1 MNEKASIFY
10 LISFIKNNIKT
21 ICKGGAIGLVVGLVF
36 AVFTPSEYKVEV
48 GFISEKKTSG
58 LQGLSGL
65 PGLSGLNLSGSSD
78 NINSE
83 LYINIIRSPQFIRE
97 LQKETFHSESH
108 GELSLIEYNLYHER
122 TSLGR
127 SLLTLPS
134 VVRGF
139 IKRLGQDDTA
149 AERQVPDVV
158 KDSEVHVERLTD
170 DERTLLSYLS
180 DNVEFVMDKGT
191 GLINL
196 IVFHQDR
203 QIAAE
208 LTSYIYENL
217 KKALSAIQVE
227 KAKRKYEFIDSQYE
241 QALTKFNDV
250 QSKLASFRDR
260 NRNVSTAMA
269 RTQEERMEMEFNIAS
284 NVLNTLAVKREEAKI
299 SYEEGIPIF
308 TVINPVILPKNSIKR
323 PGGVLLV
330 VLFSFL
336 GAAITFAVVFYKAHL
351 EQYFHNPV
359 E

>member
-21 ICKGGAIGLVVGLVF
+21 ICKGGAIGFIVGLIF

-83 LYINIIRSPQFIRE
+83 LYINIIRAPQFIRK
-97 LQKETFHSESH
+97 LQQEKFHSEDH
-108 GELSLIEYNLYHER
+108 GELSLIEYSLHHER
-122 TSLGR
+122 TSLAR
-127 SLLTLPS
+127 SLVTLPS

-139 IKRLGQDDTA
+139 IKRLGQDDA
-149 AERQVPDVV
+149 AVKGQVPDVST
-158 KDSEVHVERLTD
+158 DHEVHVERLTD

-196 IVFHQDR
+196 VVFHQDR

-217 KKALSAIQVE
+217 KKDLSAIQVE

-241 QALTKFNDV
+241 QALTKFNDI

-269 RTQEERMEMEFNIAS
+269 RTQEERMEMDFNIAS

-323 PGGVLLV
+323 PGAVLLI

-336 GAAITFAVVFYKAHL
+336 GASMTFAVVFYKAHL
-351 EQYFHNPV
+351 EQYFQNHV
-359 E
+359 

>member
-21 ICKGGAIGLVVGLVF
+21 ICKGGLIGLVVGLIF
-36 AVFTPSEYKVEV
+36 AIFTPSEYKVEV
-48 GFISEKKTSG
+48 GFISEKKASG

-65 PGLSGLNLSGSSD
+65 PGLSGLNLSGPSD

-83 LYINIIRSPQFIRE
+83 LYINIVRSPQFIRE

-108 GELSLIEYNLYHER
+108 GDLSLIQYNLHFER
-122 TSLGR
+122 TSLAR
-127 SLLTLPS
+127 SLVTLPS

-139 IKRLGQDDTA
+139 IRRLGQDD
-149 AERQVPDVV
+149 PVV
-158 KDSEVHVERLTD
+158 EGQTSGAIVGNEVHVERLTD

-180 DNVEFVMDKGT
+180 ENVEFVLDKGT

-196 IVFHQDR
+196 IVIHQDR

-217 KKALSAIQVE
+217 KKALSDIQVE
-227 KAKRKYEFIDSQYE
+227 KAKRKYEFIDLQYE
-241 QALTKFNDV
+241 HALTKFNDI

-269 RTQEERMEMEFNIAS
+269 RTQEERLEMDFNIAS

-323 PGGVLLV
+323 PSPVLLI
-330 VLFSFL
+330 VLFTFL
-336 GAAITFAVVFYKAHL
+336 GASLTFAAVFYKAHL
-351 EQYFHNPV
+351 EQYFQNTTY
-359 E
+359 